1 MKIERFEHVFHRILR
16 VTAFSAA
23 LLVLAPGGAGAQ
35 ELAPKPGQRVVLITG
50 STGGLGRE
58 TALALAR
65 GGDHVIVHGRNVER
79 GNALVAEI
87 HSEGKGSARFYRAD
101 FGSLDEVRNLA
112 TSVLADYDRLNVLVN
127 NAGIFSPHQDERR
140 LSEDGYELHF
150 QVNYLAGYLLTSMLI
165 PLLEA
170 SAPSRVINVAS
181 AQSPLDFD
189 NLMLEKGYSGMQA
202 YLQSKLAQIMM
213 TFSLADALYGRGIT
227 INALHPSAFMNTD
240 MVVEAGFTPESS
252 VETGRDALLRL
263 INDDAGTGKFFYVSE
278 EDTVI
283 DQAYDKDAVAHLMK
297 ISDALIAESPGDE
310 H

>member
-1 MKIERFEHVFHRILR
+1 MKFQPIERAIHRILGMA
-16 VTAFSAA
+16 VLSAA
-23 LLVLAPGGAGAQ
+23 SLIVASGSAGAQ
-35 ELAPKPGQRVVLITG
+35 ELIPKPGQRVVLITG

-65 GGDHVIVHGRNVER
+65 DGDHVIVHGRNEER

-87 HSEGKGSARFYRAD
+87 NSAGKGSARFYRAD
-101 FGSLDEVRNLA
+101 FGSLDEVRDLA
-112 TSVLADYDRLNVLVN
+112 TSVLADYERLNVLVN
-127 NAGIFSPHQDERR
+127 NAGIFNPQQEERR

-150 QVNYLAGYLLTSMLI
+150 QVNYLAGYLLTEMLT

-170 SAPSRVINVAS
+170 GAPSRVINVAS
-181 AQSPLDFD
+181 AQAPLDFD
-189 NLMLEKGYSGMQA
+189 NLMLETGYSGMQA

-213 TFSLADALYGRGIT
+213 TFSLADALDGRGIT

-240 MVVEAGFTPESS
+240 MVVEAGYTPESS

-263 INDDAGTGKFFYVSE
+263 INNDVGTGKYFYVLE

-283 DQAYDKDAVAHLMK
+283 DQAYDEDAVAQLMK
-297 ISDALIAESPGDE
+297 ISDDLVAESLSQE
-310 H
+310 N

>member
-1 MKIERFEHVFHRILR
+1 MKIGRNERAFHRNFR
-16 VTAFSAA
+16 VAVFSTA
-23 LLVLAPGGAGAQ
+23 LLILAPGGTIAQ

-58 TALALAR
+58 AALAMAR
-65 GGDHVIVHGRNVER
+65 AGDHVIVHGRNMER

-127 NAGIFSPHQDERR
+127 NAGIFHPHQDERL

-150 QVNYLAGYLLTSMLI
+150 QVNYLAGYLLTRMLI

-170 SAPSRVINVAS
+170 GAPSRVINVAS
-181 AQSPLDFD
+181 AQAPLDFD
-189 NLMLEKGYSGMQA
+189 NLMLENGYSGMQA

-213 TFSLADALYGRGIT
+213 TFSLADALYDRGIT

-263 INDDAGTGKFFYVSE
+263 INDDVGTGKFFYVFE

-283 DQAYDKDAVAHLMK
+283 EQAYDEDAVAHLMK
-297 ISDALIAESPGDE
+297 VSDDLVAESPGDE
-310 H
+310 N